1 MANQRLLGKP
11 HIWLCTHSRLPAA
24 YLDMNIFIYIHILR
38 KHGGLLSPV
47 CWGKDKHLFPAQARI
62 KKQFP
67 TPTEICYN
75 KINIKP
81 VLSPVGAAV
90 ARSLDM
96 GKVTGSIPVLGT
108 IYSHPLWVAF
118 YLYHSKTSKH
128 ACQGGA

>member
-1 MANQRLLGKP
+1 MALQIQPLALRLFGYK
-11 HIWLCTHSRLPAA
+11 
-24 YLDMNIFIYIHILR
+24 YIYIHTYIASAR
-38 KHGGLLSPV
+38 RIAFPV

-96 GKVTGSIPVLGT
+96 GKVIGSIPILGT
-108 IYSHPLWVAF
+108 I
-118 YLYHSKTSKH
+118 
-128 ACQGGA
+128 